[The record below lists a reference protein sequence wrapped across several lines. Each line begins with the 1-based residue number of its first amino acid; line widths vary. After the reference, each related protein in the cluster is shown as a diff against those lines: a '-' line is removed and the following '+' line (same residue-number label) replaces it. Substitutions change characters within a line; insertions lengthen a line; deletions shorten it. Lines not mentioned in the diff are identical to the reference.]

1 MVFWEKNSLVDGLWK
16 NKLARGCLVTALVW
30 FFFRYLFSLA
40 APFFLAFALITLLY
54 PVLDRMQRRI
64 PIKKKFLAAGIVLPI
79 LLLIC
84 ALLWAVL
91 TFGIGQLQGLPSF
104 CEKVEQQAA
113 FFFHQCCGRLDG
125 RFGWEGERIESYVIE
140 QMTVVMENVQIQ
152 VVPQLLSSSYS
163 CFKGIV
169 SAAGFLAGR
178 GAVLPCHFF

>member
-54 PVLDRMQRRI
+54 PVLDRMQKRI
-64 PIKKKFLAAGIVLPI
+64 PIKKKFLAAGIVLPV

-104 CEKVEQQAA
+104 C
-113 FFFHQCCGRLDG
+113 
-125 RFGWEGERIESYVIE
+125 
-140 QMTVVMENVQIQ
+140 
-152 VVPQLLSSSYS
+152 
-163 CFKGIV
+163 
-169 SAAGFLAGR
+169 
-178 GAVLPCHFF
+178 